1 MKNQLC
7 LFTYFL
13 LIIFWSYVNA
23 SAVDVERSIPD
34 EVLSHFSILE
44 IGRNVIGLS
53 ENHLTAEEFERIHN
67 NSSLSLP
74 ELFLAKIAEG
84 DKESLWNMCKSVN
97 KTTIRKIIEGSID
110 RIPVISSELNK
121 VVGKEIGDVRAVS
134 LLLNLVEGKTIFPT
148 LVMNLQ
154 IHAYLADLSSR
165 GNPIAQW
172 YMAKLLKFFSIKQ
185 GDELDLASQ
194 NLVVNARKVFERLL
208 KEETSFSLKGLYSEY
223 LGNETEAFKFYQVGV
238 ERGEAIA
245 HYKIAQKR
253 ESLGENDALDYYER
267 SFILGYENA
276 LYDIGRLHTDDNS
289 AFLILKKAGERG
301 NSEAYSLIAQMI
313 REGFVPLSG
322 EETWN
327 TQEFWLLKG
336 ANLGASSCI
345 LSFGALSEKQG
356 NLDKSMFAYRQLADL
371 GNIRGYLEQG
381 KILEKKR
388 RYIECEEIY
397 KNQNAGWFGLYALAE
412 ITSNKEEKKAYK
424 RQASE
429 MFHSHFRNIIE
440 IATTGL

>member
-1 MKNQLC
+1 MQ
-7 LFTYFL
+7 
-13 LIIFWSYVNA
+13 A
-23 SAVDVERSIPD
+23 SAVDVDRSIPE
-34 EVLSHFSILE
+34 EVLSRFSKLE

-67 NSSLSLP
+67 SSSLSLP
-74 ELFLAKIAEG
+74 ERFHAKILVG
-84 DKESLWNMCKSVN
+84 DKKSLWNMYKSGN
-97 KTTIRKIIEGSID
+97 KTTIRKIVEGSID

-121 VVGKEIGDVRAVS
+121 LVGREIGDVRTVS
-134 LLLNLVEGKTIFPT
+134 LLLSLVEGKTLFPT

-154 IHAYLADLSSR
+154 VHEHLADLSSS

-172 YMAKLLKFFSIKQ
+172 YMAKLLKYFSIKQ
-185 GDELDLASQ
+185 GDALDLASQ
-194 NLVVNARKVFERLL
+194 SLIINARKVFTHLL
-208 KEETSFSLKGLYSEY
+208 EEETSFSLKGLYSEY
-223 LGNETEAFKFYQVGV
+223 LGDETEAFKLFQIGV

-253 ESLGENDALDYYER
+253 ESLGENDALDYYEAA
-267 SFILGYENA
+267 FILGYEKA
-276 LYDIGRLHTDDNS
+276 LFDIGRLHTDDNA

-301 NSEAYSLIAQMI
+301 NAEAYFLIAQMI

-322 EETWN
+322 EAWN

-336 ANLGASSCI
+336 ADLEALSCVLSLGVI
-345 LSFGALSEKQG
+345 SEKQG
-356 NLDKSMFAYRQLADL
+356 KLDESLLAYRKLADL

-381 KILEKKR
+381 KLLEKKR
-388 RYIECEEIY
+388 LYIECEEIY
-397 KNQNAGWFGLYALAE
+397 KNRNAAWFGLYALAE

-424 RQASE
+424 RQASD

-440 IATTGL
+440 RATSGL